1 MVRDHPEF
9 PGNKAGLVVE
19 QIIKKLLYQNDCGD
33 LHPANTGMRQ
43 VKVYKEEEEVSESE
57 DERETKT
64 MHTKADKET
73 LSDEDCDDDMLLG

>member
-1 MVRDHPEF
+1 MLICILRTQE
-9 PGNKAGLVVE
+9 
-19 QIIKKLLYQNDCGD
+19 
-33 LHPANTGMRQ
+33 MRQ

>member
-1 MVRDHPEF
+1 MI
-9 PGNKAGLVVE
+9 VV
-19 QIIKKLLYQNDCGD
+19 ICLLRTQE
-33 LHPANTGMRQ
+33 MRQ

-64 MHTKADKET
+64 MHTQADKET

>member
-1 MVRDHPEF
+1 MI
-9 PGNKAGLVVE
+9 VVICILRTQE
-19 QIIKKLLYQNDCGD
+19 
-33 LHPANTGMRQ
+33 MRQ

-64 MHTKADKET
+64 MHTQADKET

>member
-1 MVRDHPEF
+1 MI
-9 PGNKAGLVVE
+9 VVICILRTQE
-19 QIIKKLLYQNDCGD
+19 
-33 LHPANTGMRQ
+33 MRQ
-43 VKVYKEEEEVSESE
+43 VKVYKEEEEVRESE

>member
-1 MVRDHPEF
+1 M
-9 PGNKAGLVVE
+9 NKSSRNFYTKMIVVICILRTQE
-19 QIIKKLLYQNDCGD
+19 
-33 LHPANTGMRQ
+33 MRQ

>member
-1 MVRDHPEF
+1 MI
-9 PGNKAGLVVE
+9 VVICILRTQE
-19 QIIKKLLYQNDCGD
+19 
-33 LHPANTGMRQ
+33 MRQ
-43 VKVYKEEEEVSESE
+43 VKVYKEEEEEEEVSESE

>member
-1 MVRDHPEF
+1 MI
-9 PGNKAGLVVE
+9 VVICILRTQE
-19 QIIKKLLYQNDCGD
+19 
-33 LHPANTGMRQ
+33 MRQ

-64 MHTKADKET
+64 VHTKADKET

>member
-1 MVRDHPEF
+1 MI
-9 PGNKAGLVVE
+9 VVICILRTQE
-19 QIIKKLLYQNDCGD
+19 
-33 LHPANTGMRQ
+33 MRQ
-43 VKVYKEEEEVSESE
+43 VKVYKEEEEEVSESE